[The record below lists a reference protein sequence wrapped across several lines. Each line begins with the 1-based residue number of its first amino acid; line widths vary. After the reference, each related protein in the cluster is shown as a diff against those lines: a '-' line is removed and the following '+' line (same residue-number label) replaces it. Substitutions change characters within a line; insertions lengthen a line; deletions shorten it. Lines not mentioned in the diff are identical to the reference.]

1 MSELVEGYYDLTDL
15 VKRLESQTGL
25 DTDVL
30 REVVKLTFQNI
41 AEAAGQ
47 GVNAVVLDD
56 IGTFRVE
63 GRQGR
68 KYTTPQGN
76 EIEKPPYL
84 KFKFKGAAKLLDIVA
99 ANLREPVKHLEVK

>member
-15 VKRLESQTGL
+15 TKRLESQTGL
-25 DTDVL
+25 DQETL
-30 REVVKLTFQNI
+30 RDVVKFTFQNI
-41 AEAAGQ
+41 AEAAGG
-47 GVNAVVLDD
+47 GVNAVVLEH

-68 KYTTPQGN
+68 KYKTPQGG

-84 KFKFKGAAKLLDIVA
+84 KFKFKGAMVLLDIVA

>member
-25 DTDVL
+25 EAETL
-30 REVVKLTFQNI
+30 RDVVKFTFQNI
-41 AEAAGQ
+41 AEAAGG

-56 IGTFRVE
+56 IGTFRIAACI
-63 GRQGR
+63 GRRYVVNG
-68 KYTTPQGN
+68 K
-76 EIEKPPYL
+76 EVVKPDYL
-84 KFKFKGAAKLLDIVA
+84 KFKFKGAVKLLDIVA

>member
-25 DTDVL
+25 EAETL
-30 REVVKLTFQNI
+30 RDVVKFTFQNI
-41 AEAAGQ
+41 AEAAG

-56 IGTFRVE
+56 IGTFRIAACI
-63 GRQGR
+63 GRRYVVNG
-68 KYTTPQGN
+68 K
-76 EIEKPPYL
+76 EVVKPDYL
-84 KFKFKGAAKLLDIVA
+84 KFKFKGAVKLLDIVA